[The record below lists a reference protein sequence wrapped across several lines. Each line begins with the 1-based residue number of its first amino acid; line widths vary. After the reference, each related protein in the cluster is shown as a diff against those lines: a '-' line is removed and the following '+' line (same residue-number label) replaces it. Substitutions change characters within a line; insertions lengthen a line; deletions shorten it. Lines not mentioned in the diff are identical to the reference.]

1 MEEWLIYEVLLELT
15 QVVFVVDLVVV
26 YFVEDPFEKQYLELI
41 LLHPLI

>member
-15 QVVFVVDLVVV
+15 QVVFVVYVVV